1 MPAQAI
7 FLSYS
12 SDDAGDARR
21 ICDALRAAGLEVWFD
36 QNELRGGDAWD
47 ASIRR
52 QIRECALFVPIISAH
67 TNAREEGYFRRE
79 WNLAVNRML
88 DMADD
93 KAFLLPIVIDATP
106 EPAARVP
113 DRFRERQWSRVND
126 EASLDAF
133 ARRVVQLAGG
143 GGRDADK
150 PISSAAPAPVG
161 PTPSTRRR
169 AMVAG
174 AMVVAVTAC
183 IAAAL
188 AFESQRK
195 ARFVA
200 ESVTQVEA
208 LARSHKFI
216 EAYRLARE
224 VERAGGADRL
234 SEALKQE
241 YTRSVDVDSTPAGAA
256 IAFRGYR
263 ADAKDGDWIVLG
275 AAPLAKVRVP
285 RGVLEWRATLPGRAP
300 HVLAVVSM
308 TGRRI
313 AFSLAAPDEKDAG
326 MVPVPEGEMSI
337 GGIRGL
343 KVAQRVKLAPYSIDR
358 TEVTNRDYASFV
370 QAGGYAREE
379 FWKQP
384 LRDGERVLGFSE
396 AMARFKDATGR
407 AGPATWKLGN
417 FPEGEGHLP
426 VRGISWYEAS
436 AYAAFVGKELPTI
449 YHWYF
454 ADTGD
459 DFSFLLPALLPGAN
473 FGGKGPRAAVASRTI
488 GAFGAIDMAGNVRE
502 WVATSTDRSRYN
514 AVGGSWLEVPYQ
526 YKFAEQLSGFD
537 RPVDVGLR
545 CMKRTG
551 TQSQGDVAFAPVAE
565 RPARDTTAI
574 RPVSDAEYAIYERF
588 FERSRAPLDVRIE
601 STDATPP
608 HWTRLKV
615 SYATGYGG
623 ERMNAYLYLPKNATP
638 PYQGVI
644 FMHGANVFNIKQTYD
659 EIAETP
665 TGGWIFP
672 EMLVRGGRA
681 MLQPVWKGSFER
693 SGGWGWTRA
702 NFREHMPRWVSE
714 LRQSVRFL
722 RTRPEVDAERIGYFG
737 ASLGAMWGP
746 NLLAMEP
753 QIKAAVLL
761 AGGLE
766 GPMPD
771 GDMLPPEIDAA
782 TYAPRTRASV
792 LMLNGR
798 SDIRFPYE
806 TSQVPMFQLLGSPPG
821 KKKHK
826 TYPGGHST
834 LGWFDDMVKDTHDW
848 FDEQFGVVRPAVR
861 RQSDSAP
868 GGGFKSRLRASGD
881 AGTR

>member
-12 SDDAGDARR
+12 SDDADAARR
-21 ICDALRAAGLEVWFD
+21 ICDALRSAGLEVWFD
-36 QNELRGGDAWD
+36 QSELRGGDAWD
-47 ASIRR
+47 ASIRK
-52 QIRECALFVPIISAH
+52 QIKECALFVPIISAN

-133 ARRVVQLAGG
+133 ARRVAQLAAGG
-143 GGRDADK
+143 ARDTDK
-150 PISSAAPAPVG
+150 PIPSAAPAPVG
-161 PTPSTRRR
+161 PAPPSRRHV
-169 AMVAG
+169 MVAG
-174 AMVVAVTAC
+174 AIVVVVIAC

-188 AFESQRK
+188 AFERQRK

-200 ESVTQVEA
+200 ESVAQVEA

-216 EAYRLARE
+216 AAYRLARE
-224 VERAGGADRL
+224 VEHAGGADRL

-241 YTRSVDVDSTPAGAA
+241 YTRSVDVESTPAGAA

-263 ADAKDGDWIVLG
+263 VDAKDSDWIVLG

-285 RGVLEWRATLPGRAP
+285 RGVLEWRAALPGKTP
-300 HVLAVVSM
+300 HILAVVSLND
-308 TGRRI
+308 RRI

-326 MVPVPEGEMSI
+326 MVPVPGGEISI

-358 TEVTNRDYASFV
+358 SEVTNREYASFM

-379 FWKQP
+379 FWKKP
-384 LRDGERVLGFSE
+384 FRDGNKVLGFGE
-396 AMARFKDATGR
+396 AMARFKDVTGR

-436 AYAAFVGKELPTI
+436 AYAVFAGKELPTI

-454 ADTGD
+454 ADTGN
-459 DFSFLLPALLPGAN
+459 DFRFLLPALLPGAN
-473 FGGKGPRAAVASRTI
+473 FGGKSPRAAAASRTI
-488 GAFGAIDMAGNVRE
+488 SAFGAIDMAGNVRE
-502 WVATSTDRSRYN
+502 WVATSTDKNRHN
-514 AVGGSWLEVPYQ
+514 AVGGSWLEVSYQ

-537 RPVDVGLR
+537 RPVDVGFR
-545 CMKRTG
+545 CMKRSG
-551 TQSQGDVAFAPVAE
+551 IGSPGDVAFAPVAE
-565 RPARDTTAI
+565 RPARDMIAI
-574 RPVSDAEYAIYERF
+574 RPVSDAEYAVYARF
-588 FERSRAPLDVRIE
+588 FEKSRAALDVRLE
-601 STDATPP
+601 STDASSP

-615 SYATGYGG
+615 SYATGYGN

-638 PYQGVI
+638 PYQTII
-644 FMHGANVFNIKQTYD
+644 FMHGSGVFNNKKPYD
-659 EIAETP
+659 DVAETP
-665 TGGWIFP
+665 AGGWIYP
-672 EMLVRGGRA
+672 EMLIRGGRA
-681 MLQPVWKGSFER
+681 LLQPVWKGSFER
-693 SGGWGWTRA
+693 SGGWEWTRA
-702 NFREHMPRWVSE
+702 NFREHMPHWVSE
-714 LRQSVRFL
+714 LRQSVEFL
-722 RTRPEVDAERIGYFG
+722 RTRSEVDADRIGYFG
-737 ASLGAMWGP
+737 FSFGAMWAP

-753 QIKAAVLL
+753 QVKAAVLL

-771 GDMLPPEIDAA
+771 GDTLPPELDAA
-782 TYAPRTRASV
+782 TYAPRTKASV

-806 TSQVPMFQLLGSPPG
+806 TAQVPMFTLLGSPPG

-834 LGWFDDMVKDTHDW
+834 LGWFDEMVKDTHDW
-848 FDEQFGVVRPAVR
+848 FDEQFGAIRPGRGLATSH
-861 RQSDSAP
+861 QSS
-868 GGGFKSRLRASGD
+868 SR
-881 AGTR
+881 